1 MVALT
6 ILVRST
12 FCVLGPIAFLN
23 GWVVM
28 QTSRAAYSVS
38 LGKKIIRYTMLNSL
52 SPYL

>member
-1 MVALT
+1 M
-6 ILVRST
+6 VRSA
-12 FCVLGPIAFLN
+12 FCVLGPVAFLN

-28 QTSRAAYSVS
+28 QTGRAAYSVS